1 MAGAITPAYHAIQSR
16 WKQIRG
22 QEYRP
27 PPRYLGDKTSH
38 IPASSKHK
46 HDCQSA
52 PKELLRPPNPRQ
64 TAKKLKPPET
74 PEESPRSAG
83 SMKEPWRPIG
93 YHPGGVLP
101 KSSPFFSPSRYPVP
115 DWSIRPDS
123 VSGEKWILKPKD
135 PVVEEKI
142 LVPKWVPAGNHR
154 ITTCLEWSEERQTFQ
169 RTPLRQWSSLDPADE
184 AVNFPSVRPATA
196 LGHGAGDDDSLSCS
210 LNSSLSL
217 SKDLGERG
225 GGRGGGRRR
234 HLNRPLTAVAHTR
247 PWSPGGALHRVIGDP
262 FDNCNTKYAHQSKW

>member
-1 MAGAITPAYHAIQSR
+1 MIEVNPVVSMAGAITPGEKSQNSDFLLKVYANVNQADLWRFWAAYHAIQSR

-83 SMKEPWRPIG
+83 VYTVGIYNIHAFIDR
-93 YHPGGVLP
+93 
-101 KSSPFFSPSRYPVP
+101 
-115 DWSIRPDS
+115 
-123 VSGEKWILKPKD
+123 
-135 PVVEEKI
+135 
-142 LVPKWVPAGNHR
+142 
-154 ITTCLEWSEERQTFQ
+154 
-169 RTPLRQWSSLDPADE
+169 
-184 AVNFPSVRPATA
+184 
-196 LGHGAGDDDSLSCS
+196 
-210 LNSSLSL
+210 
-217 SKDLGERG
+217 
-225 GGRGGGRRR
+225 
-234 HLNRPLTAVAHTR
+234 
-247 PWSPGGALHRVIGDP
+247 
-262 FDNCNTKYAHQSKW
+262 